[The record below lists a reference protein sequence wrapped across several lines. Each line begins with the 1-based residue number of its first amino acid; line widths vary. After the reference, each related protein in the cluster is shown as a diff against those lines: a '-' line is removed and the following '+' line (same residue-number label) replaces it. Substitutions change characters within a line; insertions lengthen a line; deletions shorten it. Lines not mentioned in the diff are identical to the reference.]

1 MDLEKSLDKSTVKKS
16 DITPYD
22 FIICPNCGE
31 TEVGKYCPN
40 CGQSNKDFNKP
51 VKEIMG
57 DLLDSINLDI
67 RIINTLF
74 PFFFKPGFLSQEYF
88 KGKRKRYVPPMRM
101 YMFFSLV
108 FFFLAQYSGSIHD
121 KKEKISNEA
130 TISNQSAISFNGLFN
145 NEGIISI
152 DTSSTDS
159 IDETITLGGLSKEKK
174 EEIKH
179 EVENDTTVS
188 EGIKSIIIGGLN
200 ASEKKEMFRN
210 RFLKYIS
217 YVLFLLMPLFASLLA
232 LILWK
237 SKKLYVHH
245 LIFSINFHSFVFGL
259 SSLIIILSL
268 ILPASFATSI
278 WLLLWGIP
286 LYLMFG
292 IRQFYNRR
300 LIGAFFKMFG
310 VVLLYS
316 TIISIV
322 LLILVLYTAKDF
334 A

>member
-1 MDLEKSLDKSTVKKS
+1 MDLEKSLDKSSVKKS

-22 FIICPNCGE
+22 FLICPNCGE

-51 VKEIMG
+51 VKEIIG

-67 RIINTLF
+67 RIVNTLF

-88 KGKRKRYVPPMRM
+88 KGKRKKYVPPMRM
-101 YMFFSLV
+101 YLFFSVV
-108 FFFLAQYSGSIHD
+108 FFFLAQYSGNLHD
-121 KKEKISNEA
+121 KQENEKKEIKNI
-130 TISNQSAISFNGLFN
+130 NQSAISFNGLFN
-145 NEGIISI
+145 NEEVFTI
-152 DTSSTDS
+152 DTLSTDS
-159 IDETITLGGLSKEKK
+159 IDETITLGGLSKENREK
-174 EEIKH
+174 IKQD
-179 EVENDTTVS
+179 VENDTTVS
-188 EGIKSIIIGGLN
+188 EGIKNIIIGGLN
-200 ASEKKEMFRN
+200 ASEKKELFRS

-232 LILWK
+232 LTLWK
-237 SKKLYVHH
+237 SRKLYVHH

-259 SSLIIILSL
+259 SSFIIILSFVF
-268 ILPASFATSI
+268 PSNFTTSV

-286 LYLMFG
+286 VYLMFG
-292 IRQFYNRR
+292 IRQFYKRR
-300 LIGAFFKMFG
+300 LVGAFFKMFG
-310 VVLLYS
+310 TLLLYS

>member
-1 MDLEKSLDKSTVKKS
+1 MDLEKSLDKSSVKKS

-22 FIICPNCGE
+22 FMICPNCGE

-51 VKEIMG
+51 VKEIIS

-88 KGKRKRYVPPMRM
+88 KGKRKKYVPPMRM
-101 YMFFSLV
+101 YLFFSVV
-108 FFFLAQYSGSIHD
+108 FFFLAQYSGNLHD
-121 KKEKISNEA
+121 KQENEKKEIKNI
-130 TISNQSAISFNGLFN
+130 NQSAITFNGLFN
-145 NEGIISI
+145 NEEVFTI
-152 DTSSTDS
+152 DTSSVDS
-159 IDETITLGGLSKEKK
+159 INKSITLDGLSKENK
-174 EEIKH
+174 EKIIQ
-179 EVENDTTVS
+179 EVVNDTTVS
-188 EGIKSIIIGGLN
+188 DGIKDMIIGGLN
-200 ASEKKEMFRN
+200 ASEKKELFRN

-268 ILPASFATSI
+268 ILPANFASNI
-278 WLLLWGIP
+278 WILLWVIP
-286 LYLMFG
+286 IYLMFG

-310 VVLLYS
+310 VLLLYS